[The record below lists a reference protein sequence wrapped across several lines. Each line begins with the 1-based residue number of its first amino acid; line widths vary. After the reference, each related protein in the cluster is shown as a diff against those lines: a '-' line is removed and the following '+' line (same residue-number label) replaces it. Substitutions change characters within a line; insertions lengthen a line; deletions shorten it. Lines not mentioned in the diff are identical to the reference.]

1 MELQIKLANKN
12 TYPIGG
18 FLVKSPLVADWL
30 KQIELLDLK
39 LEDIQTFAIP
49 DITPNSVWGCFV
61 ICNDFDI
68 NKIGKNQL
76 CQKVITNLYIPEK
89 AVLFPTLNIAE
100 IDALFEKGK
109 HIIHPEFGLVALSE
123 KVHWKEII
131 TISNQEK
138 LPVIKPSASVYVP
151 NTIKSFQLKPVST
164 EELLKQMEEKMF
176 PKKQKM
182 PDEKLNLL
190 EHLKLMGLKTLF
202 NSVKDGDAKTIEKSS
217 LLTGIETILGKLLP
231 NSNNQVIDNLQQDFE
246 ELEKRNQA
254 AIDKFLEM
262 LKNNPDEALKYAIPL
277 DENGSSRGNFG
288 QGEFNLSMRWMSL
301 LFSDSGNDSSSYG
314 GSIDLGDKYFEL
326 QRQYNQTAEKLI
338 AQKEYQKAAFVYFKL
353 LKNSYKAA
361 ETLEKGGF
369 YSEAAAIFLKNNFKE
384 DAAKCFEKG
393 RMTDEAIKI
402 YKELNKNEKVGD
414 LYASIN
420 NTKEANIYYN
430 LVANNYIS
438 NNQFVKASVIYKNK
452 IHDASLGQ
460 QTLLKGWQSNLD
472 ASNCLNTYL
481 SNITDV
487 KQVEQEINR
496 IFKTEITRQN
506 REQFLTVIQTHF
518 EKDYPFKENLK
529 EIGYQ
534 LIAEQIP
541 FNKGI
546 VGELKVFN
554 QTDKELMKDTIRFKV
569 NNK

>member
-18 FLVKSPLVADWL
+18 FLVKSPLVAEWL
-30 KQIELLDLK
+30 KQIETLNLQ

-61 ICNDFDI
+61 ICNDFDF

-109 HIIHPEFGLVALSE
+109 HVMHPEFGLVALGGKVNWSE
-123 KVHWKEII
+123 VILKPIP
-131 TISNQEK
+131 EK
-138 LPVIKPSASVYVP
+138 LPVIKPSASIYVP
-151 NTIKSFQLKPVST
+151 NAIKSFQIKPVPP
-164 EELLKQMEEKMF
+164 EEVLKQMEEKSF

-190 EHLKLMGLKTLF
+190 EHLKLLGLKTLF
-202 NSVKDGDAKTIEKSS
+202 NSVKDGDAKTTEKSA
-217 LLTGIETILGKLLP
+217 LLNGIETILGKLMP

-262 LKNNPDEALKYAIPL
+262 LKNNPEEALKYAIPL

-288 QGEFNLSMRWMSL
+288 NGEFNLSLRWMSL
-301 LFSDSGNDSSSYG
+301 LFSDSGNNSSSYG

-326 QRQYNQTAEKLI
+326 QRQYNQTAERLI

-353 LKNSYKAA
+353 LKNNYKAA

-369 YSEAAAIFLKNNFKE
+369 YSEAAAIFLKNSFKE
-384 DAAKCFEKG
+384 DAAKCYEKG
-393 RMTDEAIKI
+393 KMTDEAIKI

-414 LYASIN
+414 LYSSIN

-430 LVANNYIS
+430 LVADNYIN
-438 NNQFVKASVIYKNK
+438 NNQYIKASVIYKNK
-452 IHDASLGQ
+452 MHDASLGQ
-460 QTLLKGWQSNLD
+460 QILLKGWQNNLD
-472 ASNCLNTYL
+472 ATNCLNTYL
-481 SNITDV
+481 SNMADV
-487 KQVEQEINR
+487 KQIEEEINR

-518 EKDYPFKENLK
+518 GKDYQFKENLK

-541 FNKGI
+541 FNKSI

-554 QTDKELMKDTIRFKV
+554 QTDKELMKDTVRFKV